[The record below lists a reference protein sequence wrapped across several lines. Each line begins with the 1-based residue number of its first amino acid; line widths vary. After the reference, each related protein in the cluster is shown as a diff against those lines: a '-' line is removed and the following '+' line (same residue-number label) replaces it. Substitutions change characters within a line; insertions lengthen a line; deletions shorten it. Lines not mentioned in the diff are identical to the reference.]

1 MRKFNTILL
10 SVIIIF
16 LFSAC
21 SGADEDNTVIL
32 RVCNWEEYID
42 EGGWD
47 ESELIELDNGK
58 KIIGEN
64 AMYDDFEEWYYETYG
79 IKVKVEYSCA
89 GTNEDL
95 YNQLT
100 LGDVFD
106 LVCPSD
112 YMIMKLM
119 AEDKLVKFSPEFF
132 DTDNGENYYSRGVSP
147 YIKKIFD
154 ENEINGEAWGE
165 YSAGYMWGTT
175 GIVYNTE
182 EITREEASNWEL
194 LRDPAYKRRVT
205 IKDNVRDAYFAA
217 LAIHKRDKIT
227 DDGFVNREDYV
238 QALAAEMN
246 DTSDD
251 VISAVEDILRDI
263 KENAYSFETD
273 SGKADMVTGKVL
285 ANYQWSGDAVYTI
298 EQAAE
303 DDVELCYEVPREG
316 GNLWFDGWVMLKAGI
331 GEDARKQHAAEAFVN
346 FVSIPENAVRNMNYI
361 GYTSVIA
368 GCDDPT
374 MFDYARWYF
383 GAEEDEEEN
392 EEENDAEQDA
402 AEENGAVQTI
412 DYDISYFFGGE
423 GCADGSYV
431 IEAASGQEYGAL
443 GAQYPSLDIIRRC
456 AIMEYFDNET
466 YEKINR
472 MWINVRCF
480 NIWEFLSGGNGK

>member
-1 MRKFNTILL
+1 MRRF
-10 SVIIIF
+10 SIIF
-16 LFSAC
+16 LLAFVLSVLSAC
-21 SGADEDNTVIL
+21 RGRQDADTVVL

-47 ESELIELDNGK
+47 EDELIELENGRN
-58 KIIGEN
+58 IIGEN
-64 AMYDDFEEWYYETYG
+64 AMYHDFEEWYYETYG

-106 LVCPSD
+106 LVCPSE

-119 AEDKLVKFSPEFF
+119 AEDKLVKFSSGFF
-132 DTDNGENYYSRGVSP
+132 DTENEENYYSRGVSP
-147 YIKKIFD
+147 YIKKIFE
-154 ENEINGEAWGE
+154 ENEINGEPWSE

-175 GIVYNTE
+175 GIVYNPE
-182 EITREEASNWEL
+182 EITREQASNWEL
-194 LRDPAYKRRVT
+194 LRDSEYKRRIT

-217 LAIHKRDKIT
+217 LAIYKKDRLLDEE
-227 DDGFVNREDYV
+227 FVNREDYV

-251 VISAVEDILRDI
+251 AINAVEDILRDI

-303 DDVELCYEVPREG
+303 DELELYYEVPRECA
-316 GNLWFDGWVMLKAGI
+316 NLWFDGWVMLKAGLE
-331 GEDARKQHAAEAFVN
+331 EDVRKQHAAEAFIN
-346 FVSIPENAVRNMNYI
+346 FVSMPENAVRNMYYI

-368 GCDDPT
+368 GCDDST
-374 MFDYARWYF
+374 MFDYANWYF
-383 GAEEDEEEN
+383 GAED
-392 EEENDAEQDA
+392 DA
-402 AEENGAVQTI
+402 AETCE
-412 DYDISYFFGGE
+412 YDISYFFQGE
-423 GCADGSYV
+423 DEADGSYAV
-431 IEAASGQEYGAL
+431 TAIPEQQYGAL
-443 GAQYPSLDIIRRC
+443 AAQYPSLDTIRRC
-456 AIMEYFDNET
+456 AVMGYFDNET
-466 YEKINR
+466 CEKINN

-480 NIWEFLSGGNGK
+480 NINSLF

>member
-1 MRKFNTILL
+1 MKRFSLIFFLA
-10 SVIIIF
+10 VIMTV
-16 LFSAC
+16 LSAC
-21 SGADEDNTVIL
+21 GDKEDADTVVL

-47 ESELIELDNGK
+47 DDELIELENGCN
-58 KIIGEN
+58 IIGEN
-64 AMYDDFEEWYYETYG
+64 AMYHDFEDWYYETYG

-119 AEDKLVKFSPEFF
+119 AEDKLVKFSPAFF
-132 DTDNGENYYSRGVSP
+132 DIEDEENYYYRGVSP
-147 YIKKIFD
+147 YIRKIFD
-154 ENEINGEAWGE
+154 ENEIDGESWGE

-175 GIVYNTE
+175 GIVYNPE
-182 EITREEASNWEL
+182 EITRAQASNWEL
-194 LRDPAYKRRVT
+194 LRDSSYKRRVT
-205 IKDNVRDAYFAA
+205 IKDNVRDAYFSA
-217 LAIHKRDKIT
+217 LAVYKRDKLLS
-227 DDGFVNREDYV
+227 DEFVEREDYR
-238 QALAAEMN
+238 QALAKEMN

-251 VISAVEDILRDI
+251 TISAVEEILRDM

-298 EQAAE
+298 EQASE
-303 DDVELCYEVPREG
+303 DDVELYYEVPSEC
-316 GNLWFDGWVMLKAGI
+316 GNLWFDGWVMLKAGLK
-331 GEDARKQHAAEAFVN
+331 EDARKQHAAEAFIN
-346 FVSIPENAVRNMNYI
+346 FVSMPENVVRNMYYI

-368 GCDDPT
+368 GCDDT
-374 MFDYARWYF
+374 TVFDYADWYF
-383 GAEEDEEEN
+383 GADDIEEE
-392 EEENDAEQDA
+392 
-402 AEENGAVQTI
+402 TI
-412 DYDISYFFGGE
+412 DYDVSYFFGE
-423 GCADGSYV
+423 EDEVDGSYV
-431 IEAASGQEYGAL
+431 ITAVPEQRYGAL

-456 AIMEYFDNET
+456 AVMGYFDDET
-466 YEKINR
+466 YEKINN

-480 NIWEFLSGGNGK
+480 DLKSLF